1 VVGGAIRGEKL
12 DVRAVDSFGA
22 DSVNFLRVAGFDDPE
37 VVLIHALEGGIGA
50 HLQEALLKETGVEER
65 GDKTTMS
72 GLVVPGS
79 PGEEVTAVLRSA
91 ESHETGMFLLVGDG
105 FFYPRDDDIHKSQT
119 NQGYKCMQ
127 NESCL
132 FYKHST

>member
-1 VVGGAIRGEKL
+1 MVGWSIREEEL
-12 DVRAVDSFGA
+12 DVGTVDSLGE
-22 DSVNFLRVAGFDDPE
+22 DNVDLLMVPGFDDPE

-105 FFYPRDDDIHKSQT
+105 FF
-119 NQGYKCMQ
+119 
-127 NESCL
+127 L
-132 FYKHST
+132 STRRRYS